1 MIFKPNYQT
10 IDMLNEELFDDPKD
24 AEIARLKRCI
34 EDFKK
39 YDKQRSA
46 YYASKLERLKE
57 LEDVCKHG
65 DKAKV
70 LKLKEQVTHLNDI
83 IRARGIEDKRSGE
96 ELAEIIKAD
105 NLTDTNKRLREENI
119 RLHRT
124 ISELIAKLTKYGE
137 Q

>member
-1 MIFKPNYQT
+1 
-10 IDMLNEELFDDPKD
+10 MLNEKLFDDPKD

-39 YDKQRSA
+39 YDKQSSA
-46 YYASKLERLKE
+46 YYVSKLERLKE

-65 DKAKV
+65 DKAKI

-96 ELAEIIKAD
+96 ELARIIKAD
-105 NLTDTNKRLREENI
+105 NLENANKRLREENI

-124 ISELIAKLTKYGE
+124 ISLLNAKLTKYGE
-137 Q
+137 QQ